1 MADDEAKVV
10 AKGAWTIVC
19 PPALLACAG
28 DAAEGGGEYAATG
41 GADAALRSC
50 GKTMDDK
57 SILNLAL
64 PPDPEAEAE
73 ALEDDEDMVRGGR
86 RSEAGMA
93 LEGGGD
99 TGPES
104 QKKRGNAPGGRNES
118 QTW

>member
-19 PPALLACAG
+19 PPALLACAS
-28 DAAEGGGEYAATG
+28 AAEGGGEYAAAG
-41 GADAALRSC
+41 GAGADAALRSC

-73 ALEDDEDMVRGGR
+73 ALEDDEDMVRGGGDDQKMVWPCR
-86 RSEAGMA
+86 GG
-93 LEGGGD
+93 EGTPD
-99 TGPES
+99 LVTK
-104 QKKRGNAPGGRNES
+104 KKRGNARGA
-118 QTW
+118 